1 MEEVL
6 VSTKTKDYLDEDK
19 PIRGQNYCL
28 ISFLSPE
35 DILKDKE
42 AYYFSKFIENFG
54 KDIKTLFEC
63 LETKYPESSDLIKN
77 IRSNH
82 EYIFN
87 KDEMDSQYKFFKTT
101 NSADIEAEFHR
112 DNNFRTSMRGIKVRG
127 SFDTLDEA
135 KNRSQ
140 FIKRHDDKFDIYICQ
155 VGCWCPW
162 SPNPN
167 DLADQ
172 EYSETQLN
180 TLMKEYKQNMQ
191 SKDEM
196 FEQRTA
202 DLKAKGPKPENIADD
217 LSQPDPWTAS
227 KLANE
232 EVKPA
237 VEEPTVEP
245 TSEPTVVEPT
255 PEPAVEPVVVEP
267 AVVEPTPEPAVVE
280 PTPEPAVVEPTP
292 EPSVEPAVE
301 PTPEPAVVEPTPE
314 PAVVE
319 PTPEPAVV
327 EPTPEPAVV
336 EPTPEPVVVEPTPE
350 PAVVEPTPEP
360 VVEPVV
366 VQENST

>member
-42 AYYFSKFIENFG
+42 AYYFSKFTEQFG
-54 KDIKTLFEC
+54 KDVKTLLEC
-63 LETKYPESSDLIKN
+63 LENKYPDSADLIKN

-87 KDEMDSQYKFFKTT
+87 TDEMDAQYKFFKNTHG
-101 NSADIEAEFHR
+101 ADIEADFHR
-112 DNNFRTSMRGIKVRG
+112 ENNFRTSMRGIKVRG
-127 SFDTLDEA
+127 TFDTLDEA

-140 FIKRHDDKFDIYICQ
+140 FIKRQDDKFDIYICQ

-167 DLADQ
+167 DLGDQ

-191 SKDEM
+191 SKDEV
-196 FEQRTA
+196 FEKRTA
-202 DLKAKGPKPENIADD
+202 ELKAKGASKQPENIADD

-227 KLANE
+227 KLSNT
-232 EVKPA
+232 EV
-237 VEEPTVEP
+237 
-245 TSEPTVVEPT
+245 TSEPSTETTNVVVPDSTTEASLET
-255 PEPAVEPVVVEP
+255 STTANETEAPVVVTE
-267 AVVEPTPEPAVVE
+267 VTTDTPP
-280 PTPEPAVVEPTP
+280 
-292 EPSVEPAVE
+292 
-301 PTPEPAVVEPTPE
+301 
-314 PAVVE
+314 
-319 PTPEPAVV
+319 
-327 EPTPEPAVV
+327 
-336 EPTPEPVVVEPTPE
+336 
-350 PAVVEPTPEP
+350 
-360 VVEPVV
+360 
-366 VQENST
+366 